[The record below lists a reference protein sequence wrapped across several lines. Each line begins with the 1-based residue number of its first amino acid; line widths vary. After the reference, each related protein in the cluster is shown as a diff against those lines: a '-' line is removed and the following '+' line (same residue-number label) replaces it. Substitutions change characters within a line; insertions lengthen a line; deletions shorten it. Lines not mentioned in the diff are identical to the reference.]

1 MKQKI
6 KHLVALITTGLFIIV
21 FALSCRPD
29 SAEFDRP
36 ADLAG
41 TVYLQ
46 LESMGTFNYYLKCLD
61 QTEYKEGLLKGGS
74 WTVFVPSDN
83 AFEAF
88 MAEEGYTTFEEI
100 PSYRIKRLVE
110 HSLVTDAY
118 NTTTLT
124 YYRNG
129 WYEGNAFRRDT
140 HFQDS
145 IVEVDA
151 EDYPNFDDWEP
162 GKYKVDQ
169 SSGRIK
175 TTNFF
180 IQSYFDFDRHPTEI
194 GDYDFMF
201 PGESYTAGDMKVA
214 DAHVSQTNVVAENGI
229 IYVLDKVVEPRP
241 NLYQNLTSPEYEGK
255 YTLFKS
261 LLERF
266 AYFNDR
272 GEQINRYTGETERL
286 YYITFQTGIAVNKLA
301 FNPND
306 ESYPPLVNNV
316 NRTWANATGMLV
328 PTNDALMTYLE
339 GNSVLGNYYSS
350 YDDMPLDVLGK
361 FLNTFLFQDWWNIC
375 PSHSGKT
382 FNIAIDQVDYKLEDA
397 VDRKFCSN
405 GFFVGIDDVYT
416 NSSFSTIMG
425 PLLLDDE
432 YTIMLKTVKDLGID
446 NALQSKG
453 IDFSIL
459 GVKNHQFINIADPNS
474 ATRKVSVVDYNED
487 LSVIYMEVTGD
498 PVAANNRVYPELNDP
513 SPSSADIS
521 YVTNTLK
528 SIVLN
533 QIIEEEIDPT
543 ANNYYETKSG
553 EFVYAHAGNR
563 VSGGGDLALNNT
575 IEIVKANNTDN
586 GVFYEMSGPV
596 ERPLVFTYGALAE
609 NSASFSS
616 FIDVLKGAGTL
627 VAIPNYGDDFLL
639 SFINL
644 QKKFTLLAP
653 NNDAV
658 AQAVIDEVI
667 PDPDPASLAA
677 LSDLDRAIAKRDLL
691 NFAKKHFLQ
700 EAIPTDGKTAGTFAS
715 LYFAKEIDFV
725 PVYDEF
731 TIENDH
737 ANLSLTIKNA
747 TTGELITQTAGLT
760 NVLSKK
766 VVIHEIDNYLK

>member
-6 KHLVALITTGLFIIV
+6 KHLVALITTGVFIVV

-36 ADLAG
+36 AELAG
-41 TVYLQ
+41 TVYVQ
-46 LESMGTFNYYLKCLD
+46 LESMGTFDYYLKCLD
-61 QTEYKEGLLKGGS
+61 QTEYKAGLLKGGS
-74 WTVFVPSDN
+74 WTVFVPTD
-83 AFEAF
+83 EAF
-88 MAEEGYTTFEEI
+88 KQFMTDEGYNTFEEI
-100 PSYRIKRLVE
+100 PSYRIDRLVE

-151 EDYPNFDDWEP
+151 ADYPNFDDWEA
-162 GKYKVDQ
+162 GTYKVDQ

-180 IQSYFDFDRHPTEI
+180 IQSYFDFDRHPTEV

-201 PGESYTAGDMKVA
+201 PGEIYSQGDMKVA
-214 DAHVSQTNVVAENGI
+214 NAHVSQANVVAENGI
-229 IYVLDKVVEPRP
+229 IYALDKVVEPRP
-241 NLYQNLTSPEYEGK
+241 NLYQNLTSAEYEGK
-255 YTLFKS
+255 YSLFKS

-272 GEQINRYTGETERL
+272 GEQINRYTGELEKL
-286 YYITFQTGIAVNKLA
+286 YYISFQTGIAVNKLA

-316 NRTWANATGMLV
+316 NRTWANATGMLA
-328 PTNDALMTYLE
+328 PSNEALMTYLD
-339 GNSVLGNYYSS
+339 GNSVLGNYYTS

-361 FLNTFLFQDWWNIC
+361 FLNTFLFQDWWSIC

-382 FNIAIDQVDYKLEDA
+382 FNIGVDLIDYDLDDA

-405 GFFVGIDDVYT
+405 GFFVGIDKVYT
-416 NSSFSTIMG
+416 NSSFSTIAG

-453 IDFSIL
+453 IRFSIL
-459 GVKNHQFINIADPNS
+459 GVKNDQFIDVADPNS
-474 ATRKVSVVDYNED
+474 ATRKVTIVDYNDD
-487 LSVIYMEVTGD
+487 LSIINMEVTGD
-498 PVAANNRVYPELNDP
+498 PVAANNRIYPELNDP

-533 QIIEEEIDPT
+533 QIIEEQIDPT
-543 ANNYYETKSG
+543 SNNYYETKSG
-553 EFVYAHAGNR
+553 EFVYAHSGNR
-563 VSGGGDLALNNT
+563 VSGGGDLYTGKNV
-575 IEIVKANNTDN
+575 EIIKANETDN
-586 GVFYEMSGPV
+586 GVFYEMNSFV
-596 ERPLVFTYGALAE
+596 ERPLFFTYGALAD
-609 NSASFSS
+609 NPTKFSS

-627 VAIPNYGDDFLL
+627 VSIPSYGDDFLI
-639 SFINL
+639 SFISL
-644 QKKFTLLAP
+644 SKKFTLLAP
-653 NNDAV
+653 NNSAIS
-658 AQAVIDEVI
+658 QAVLDGAI
-667 PDPDPASLAA
+667 PDPDPSSLASLSA
-677 LSDLDRAIAKRDLL
+677 LDRAIAKRDLF

-700 EAIPTDGKTAGTFAS
+700 EAIPTDGKTSGTFAS
-715 LYFAKEIDFV
+715 MYFAKEIDFV

-731 TIENDH
+731 TVENDH
-737 ANLSLTIKNA
+737 SSLSLTVKNA
-747 TTGELITQTAGLT
+747 STGELVTQTSGLT
-760 NVLSKK
+760 NLLSKK
-766 VVIHEIDNYLK
+766 VVIHEIENYIK